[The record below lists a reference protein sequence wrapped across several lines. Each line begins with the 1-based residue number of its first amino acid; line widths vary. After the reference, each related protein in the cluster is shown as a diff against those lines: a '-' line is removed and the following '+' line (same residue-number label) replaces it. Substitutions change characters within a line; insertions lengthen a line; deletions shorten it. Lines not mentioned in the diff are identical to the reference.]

1 MADKNDKVAE
11 NTAGRYYID
20 SGCIAC
26 GLCINEAPGCFKMI
40 EGEDYAYVYSQP
52 ENETEEAACAEAM
65 GMCPVNAIG
74 NNG

>member
-1 MADKNDKVAE
+1 MADKKDKVVD

-26 GLCINEAPGCFKMI
+26 GLCINEAPKCFKMT
-40 EGEDYAYVYSQP
+40 ESEDYAYVCRQP
-52 ENETEEAACAEAM
+52 ENEKEEADCAAAM
-65 GMCPVNAIG
+65 EMCPVNAIG